1 MADRSSVPPAS
12 KPAKVSS
19 FFIQNLLSSDDRLTK
34 PRNRPHVCVQLGNR
48 FGEEQGGNQPQETLG
63 RISEDMPLRCIT
75 FPPYSGLAVRAWQPY
90 LSAAVRPAETTLNES
105 PRGISPDTS
114 LSPLSER
121 DSPSTREVR
130 REESVN
136 VQRISVCPA
145 INTGNVA
152 NISKEEANH
161 NLEPEKCEETVDG
174 EKKSGRKKKT
184 RTVFSRSQVFQLES
198 TFDMKRYL
206 SSAERAGLAASL
218 HLTET
223 QVKIW
228 FQNRRNKWKRQLAA
242 ELEAA
247 NLSQNAQRLVRVP
260 ILYHESPATQATS
273 GSIPVPS
280 RPLLAFPHTLHYLHP
295 GISSPFSLLRSL
307 PSLV

>member
-1 MADRSSVPPAS
+1 MDDRSSVPPAS

-19 FFIQNLLSSDDRLTK
+19 FFIQNLLGSDDRSTE
-34 PRNRPHVCVQLGNR
+34 PRDRARARVEFGNR
-48 FGEEQGGNQPQETLG
+48 FGEEQG
-63 RISEDMPLRCIT
+63 RISDPRTDLSLHCVS
-75 FPPYSGLAVRAWQPY
+75 FPRYGRYDDASSGVCMSVP
-90 LSAAVRPAETTLNES
+90 VCPAG

-121 DSPSTREVR
+121 DSPFAGESR

-136 VQRISVCPA
+136 VQRISVRPA
-145 INTGNVA
+145 NDTDNAGD
-152 NISKEEANH
+152 ISKEEANPSQG
-161 NLEPEKCEETVDG
+161 PEKCEETVDG

-184 RTVFSRSQVFQLES
+184 RTVFSRNQVFQLES

-260 ILYHESPATQATS
+260 ILYHESPVTRDAG
-273 GSIPVPS
+273 GSIPMAS
-280 RPLLAFPHTLHYLHP
+280 RPLLAFPHSLHYLHP
-295 GISSPFSLLRSL
+295 GISAPISLLRSL